1 MILTNENDEEL
12 YINRIKKLVSN
23 RVAKI
28 GYSDSH
34 EVLVIYIIITKT
46 FSSGHGNRHWKSCRK
61 GLR

>member
-34 EVLVIYIIITKT
+34 KVPLLST
-46 FSSGHGNRHWKSCRK
+46 
-61 GLR
+61 